1 MSEKIEEIRKKIDS
15 IDDAIVRLL
24 EERASLSL
32 EIGMQKHE
40 EDAAIEDPGREASI
54 LERLKGMVIP
64 PLTYQMVEDLYRL
77 IFSISRS
84 LQSKKRIA
92 YLGPEGSYS
101 HQAAYKTFRFDS
113 ILIPKPSIDSV
124 INEVIS
130 GRVDLGIVPVE
141 NSTEGMI
148 NQTLDLMASSRLYV
162 YREIML
168 PIVHHLLSKVDLSSI
183 THLFSH
189 PQAIAQ
195 CRDWIN
201 SNLPKAKV
209 VEMASTSEAA
219 MAAARHASG
228 AAIASEYSAELYGL
242 NILASKINDNPD
254 NITRFWVI
262 SRHMAKTKGKAK
274 TSIILTLENV
284 PGALYRAIGT
294 FARQEINLT
303 KIESRPSKKNP
314 WEYLFFIDI
323 EGNLD
328 EDDNV
333 RMAMEDVKAC
343 TKDIKILGS
352 YPEGGML
359 T

>member
-24 EERASLSL
+24 VKRASLSL
-32 EIGMQKHE
+32 EIGRQKNE
-40 EDAAIEDPGREASI
+40 EDAPIEDPGREASI

-101 HQAAYKTFRFDS
+101 HQ
-113 ILIPKPSIDSV
+113 
-124 INEVIS
+124 
-130 GRVDLGIVPVE
+130 
-141 NSTEGMI
+141 
-148 NQTLDLMASSRLYV
+148 SRLYV

-201 SNLPKAKV
+201 SNLAKAKV

-333 RMAMEDVKAC
+333 RMAMEDVKTC